1 MKGIILAGGAGS
13 RLAPITGAISK
24 QLIPVYDKPMVY
36 YPLSVLMLAGIR
48 EILLIST
55 PADLPGFRRL
65 LGDGHALGIE
75 ISYAEQPRPE
85 GLAQAF
91 IIGREFI
98 GDDSVCLILGD
109 NIFYGQGLTELM
121 LQARANADAGEATVF
136 AYAVSDPQR
145 YGVVTL
151 DSDGRPLRIVEK
163 PAEPESDKAVVG
175 LYFYPNDV
183 VNVAAAINPSAR
195 GELEIT
201 DVNGTYLEAG
211 RLAVLSLGRGFAWL
225 DTGTVDSLMEASSFI
240 ESRKSPSAAGSSMP
254 PGCASWHSR
263 SCTPITANIS
273 HDSPMEKYSEPHIID
288 LPCIRDP
295 RGNLTFVQNGDSR
308 LPFDIARVYWTYD
321 VPAGEERGSHA
332 HHQGQEL
339 IVALSGSFNVE
350 LFDGVATRTFTLN
363 RPFQGLYV
371 PPGLWRTL
379 DNFSSGSV
387 CMVLT
392 SVPYDEA
399 DYIRDYDEF
408 IALSLGKNKDK
419 E

>member
-13 RLAPITGAISK
+13 RLAPITGAISNP
-24 QLIPVYDKPMVY
+24 LIPVYDKPMVY

-240 ESRKSPSAAGSSMP
+240 EAIQKRQGLLVSAIEEVAF
-254 PGCASWHSR
+254 R
-263 SCTPITANIS
+263 RRF
-273 HDSPMEKYSEPHIID
+273 ID
-288 LPCIRDP
+288 A
-295 RGNLTFVQNGDSR
+295 SR
-308 LPFDIARVYWTYD
+308 LRELAQQLMHTHYGQYLARL
-321 VPAGEERGSHA
+321 A
-332 HHQGQEL
+332 
-339 IVALSGSFNVE
+339 
-350 LFDGVATRTFTLN
+350 DGKI
-363 RPFQGLYV
+363 Q
-371 PPGLWRTL
+371 
-379 DNFSSGSV
+379 
-387 CMVLT
+387 
-392 SVPYDEA
+392 
-399 DYIRDYDEF
+399 
-408 IALSLGKNKDK
+408 
-419 E
+419 

>member
-1 MKGIILAGGAGS
+1 
-13 RLAPITGAISK
+13 
-24 QLIPVYDKPMVY
+24 
-36 YPLSVLMLAGIR
+36 MLAGIR

-225 DTGTVDSLMEASSFI
+225 DTGTVDSLKEASSFI
-240 ESRKSPSAAGSSMP
+240 EAIQKRQGLLVSAIEEVAF
-254 PGCASWHSR
+254 R
-263 SCTPITANIS
+263 RRF
-273 HDSPMEKYSEPHIID
+273 ID
-288 LPCIRDP
+288 A
-295 RGNLTFVQNGDSR
+295 SR
-308 LPFDIARVYWTYD
+308 LRELAQPLMHTHYGQYLARL
-321 VPAGEERGSHA
+321 A
-332 HHQGQEL
+332 
-339 IVALSGSFNVE
+339 
-350 LFDGVATRTFTLN
+350 DGKI
-363 RPFQGLYV
+363 Q
-371 PPGLWRTL
+371 
-379 DNFSSGSV
+379 
-387 CMVLT
+387 
-392 SVPYDEA
+392 
-399 DYIRDYDEF
+399 
-408 IALSLGKNKDK
+408 
-419 E
+419 